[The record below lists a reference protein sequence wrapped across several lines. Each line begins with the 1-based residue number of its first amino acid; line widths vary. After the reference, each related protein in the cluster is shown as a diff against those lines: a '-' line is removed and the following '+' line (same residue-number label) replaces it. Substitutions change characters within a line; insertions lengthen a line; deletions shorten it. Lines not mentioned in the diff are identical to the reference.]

1 MATARRPGGETAARR
16 ILPWRFPLTRRNWQ
30 IIGAGIGLIVV
41 GFALMA
47 IFGAQRYDHPIAIVV
62 APIVLVFA
70 LPGGYPLRHPQALSR
85 RPHQVSAAALTTAA
99 Q

>member
-1 MATARRPGGETAARR
+1 V
-16 ILPWRFPLTRRNWQ
+16 
-30 IIGAGIGLIVV
+30 GIGLIVV

-70 LPGGYPLRHPQALSR
+70 YLVVIPYGILKRFPEDRTG
-85 RPHQVSAAALTTAA
+85 
-99 Q
+99 

>member
-1 MATARRPGGETAARR
+1 MATARRPGGEAAARR

-70 LPGGYPLRHPQALSR
+70 YLVVIPYGILKRFPEDRTR
-85 RPHQVSAAALTTAA
+85 
-99 Q
+99 